1 MTSWTHELDLIW
13 INEMIH
19 QGDVLGK
26 RTNNGFKKEAWKAA
40 LDKLN
45 RRDDCNFTM
54 LQLKTRNTRLKEK
67 FGLIHRMANSSG
79 MGFERATSKLICIST
94 SWDAFLEG
102 KSEEMKK
109 WRNKPFP
116 LYESCEVLY
125 GGSLARGN
133 HALSSANPIPGLNN
147 WSNEEEKDDGG
158 EQVDDCNDDDDA
170 APSESNEMTQ
180 EDTDLGS
187 SSGGTKRRRQS
198 SGRSP
203 PKRIR
208 QSAATVLASVL
219 KDQGE
224 NLSRDFECFAD
235 KILGKNNEAHESKT
249 EVAIDVLQSD
259 LDHVLDESEM
269 LGAIQVISSEDKA
282 KIFLKL
288 RGRIRE
294 VWLREQIRSSHGSL

>member
-54 LQLKTRNTRLKEK
+54 LQLKTRNTSLKEK

-102 KSEEMKK
+102 KSEEMK
-109 WRNKPFP
+109 N
-116 LYESCEVLY
+116 
-125 GGSLARGN
+125 SLWWLACTRKSRSLFCQPN
-133 HALSSANPIPGLNN
+133 SWPDN
-147 WSNEEEKDDGG
+147 WSSEEEKDDGG

-180 EDTDLGS
+180 QDTDLAS